1 MASPQKKLSRI
12 QKLVMLILKE
22 VTIAEKT
29 SFINLHVPSDW

>member
-1 MASPQKKLSRI
+1 
-12 QKLVMLILKE
+12 MLILKE